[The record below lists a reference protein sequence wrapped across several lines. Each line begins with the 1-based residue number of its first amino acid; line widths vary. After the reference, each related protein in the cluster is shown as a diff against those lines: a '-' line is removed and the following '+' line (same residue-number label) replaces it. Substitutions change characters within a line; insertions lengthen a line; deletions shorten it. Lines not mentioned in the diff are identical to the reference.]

1 MVEVKLEYAVSL
13 PYPAKVARRSCEV
26 YQICNTTREAPMTD
40 LTRLED
46 RYPAIEDLAKRAKRR
61 IPHFAWE
68 YLDSGTG
75 RDEAMDLNA
84 VALAKVRLR
93 PSVLKGDQAP
103 DTSVTVMGQKYA
115 LPIGMA
121 PVGMTGLMWPGAE
134 VMLAKAA
141 AAAQIPYCLSTV
153 AAASIEDI
161 APHHGGLGWFQL
173 YPPKDEG
180 LRRDVL
186 GRARDAGFK
195 TLVLTVDIPAPSR
208 RERQRRAG
216 LSIQAGV
223 SNQMLS
229 HIVVRPAW
237 ALASALSGKATL
249 ATVAKYAPAN
259 DLDTVRKFF
268 VQQWSCNPDWAYV
281 EWLRR
286 EWGGNLVIKGILDP
300 ADATQAVDRGVD
312 GIWVSN
318 HGGRQFDAAPAAIDV
333 LPEIVEQIAG
343 RAAVIFDSGIRSGL
357 DVARAI
363 ACGADFTFAGRA
375 FLYGAAALQQDG
387 AHLATHILAED
398 LRNAMKQAGATT
410 LHDLASSRIG

>member
-1 MVEVKLEYAVSL
+1 M
-13 PYPAKVARRSCEV
+13 
-26 YQICNTTREAPMTD
+26 NTI
-40 LTRLED
+40 TRLED
-46 RYPAIEDLAKRAKRR
+46 RYPAIEDLARRAKRR

-75 RDEAMDLNA
+75 RDEALDLNS
-84 VALAKVRLR
+84 VALAQVRLR
-93 PSVLKGDQAP
+93 PEFLKGDQSP
-103 DTSVTVMGQKYA
+103 DTSVTLMGQDYA

-134 VMLAKAA
+134 IMLAKAA
-141 AAAQIPYCLSTV
+141 AKAGIPYCLSTV
-153 AAASIEDI
+153 AAASIEEV

-173 YPPKDEG
+173 YPPRDEG

-186 GRARDAGFK
+186 ARAREGGFK

-223 SNQMLS
+223 SKQMLS
-229 HIVVRPAW
+229 HIALRPAW
-237 ALASALSGKATL
+237 ALATAQSGKATL
-249 ATVAKYAPAN
+249 ATVAKYAKAK

-268 VQQWSCNPDWAYV
+268 VEHWSCNPDWAYV
-281 EWLRR
+281 DWLRK
-286 EWGGNLVIKGILDP
+286 EWGGNLVIKGILNPD
-300 ADATQAVDRGVD
+300 DAERAVSRGVD
-312 GIWVSN
+312 GVWVSN
-318 HGGRQFDAAPAAIDV
+318 HGGRQFDAAPAAINV
-333 LPEIVEQIAG
+333 LPDIVDRVAG
-343 RAAVIFDSGIRSGL
+343 RSAVIFDSGIRSGL

-387 AHLATHILAED
+387 AHLAAHILAED
-398 LRNAMKQAGATT
+398 LRNAMKQVGTEK
-410 LHDLASSRIG
+410 LSDLARSRMS